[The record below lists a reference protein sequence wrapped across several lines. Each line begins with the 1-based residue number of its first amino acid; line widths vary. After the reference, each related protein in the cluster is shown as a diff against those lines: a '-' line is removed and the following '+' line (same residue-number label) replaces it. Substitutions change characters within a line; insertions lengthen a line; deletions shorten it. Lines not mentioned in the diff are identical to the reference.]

1 MNPKPVRSRP
11 SRALLVLV
19 LPLSLGCGKKP
30 EPGSVSPQGMTDAL
44 FAVMSS
50 DREVYAREVVDRLE
64 YQEKLIK
71 ATQHFKDEKTLPLP
85 AQMFRMG
92 SELAH
97 KKAPSFSYALLSLW
111 PVNKQ
116 NGPKTEVEKAGLQA
130 VAETGTNYYTE
141 EMLGG
146 KKYFSAFYPDKGVVE
161 ACVQCHNAHEDSPRR
176 DFRVGD
182 VLGGV
187 VIRVPL
193 EE

>member
-1 MNPKPVRSRP
+1 MNPKQLLPRP
-11 SRALLVLV
+11 SPVVLLLALL
-19 LPLSLGCGKKP
+19 LPSSGCGKKT
-30 EPGSVSPQGMTDAL
+30 EPGSVSPQRMTDAL

-71 ATQHFKDEKTLPLP
+71 ATQHFKDNKSLPLP

-92 SELAH
+92 SELAQR
-97 KKAPSFSYALLSLW
+97 KNPSFSYSLLSLW
-111 PVNKQ
+111 PINKQ
-116 NGPKTEVEKAGLQA
+116 NGPNTEVEIAGLRA

-176 DFRVGD
+176 
-182 VLGGV
+182 
-187 VIRVPL
+187 
-193 EE
+193 